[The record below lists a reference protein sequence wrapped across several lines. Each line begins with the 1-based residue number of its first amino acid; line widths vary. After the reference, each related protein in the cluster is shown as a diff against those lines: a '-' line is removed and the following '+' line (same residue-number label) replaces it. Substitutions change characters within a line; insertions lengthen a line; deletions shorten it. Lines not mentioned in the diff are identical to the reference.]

1 MKIRIL
7 KKLIDGVFD
16 VRVQTEDW
24 SENDV
29 RLMVKYGEPEI
40 NLGGTFTLPPPNDG
54 SSSSSGSSSYEPI
67 VADLDDCYA
76 RIMSESPFTY
86 KFDSRDYDGV
96 DNARML
102 ASMWALEMEARI
114 VEKVRGL
121 RDKDSFFTT
130 EEIMEY

>member
-16 VRVQTEDW
+16 VRIQTEDW

-29 RLMVKYGEPEI
+29 RLMVKYGEPEV
-40 NLGGTFTLPPPNDG
+40 NLGGVLVIPPTADASSPG
-54 SSSSSGSSSYEPI
+54 SSDEPTE
-67 VADLDDCYA
+67 VELDVCYA
-76 RIMSESPFTY
+76 RVMSESPFTY
-86 KFDSRDYDGV
+86 KFDSRDYGGIDG
-96 DNARML
+96 ARTVASAW
-102 ASMWALEMEARI
+102 ASMIESRLVDQIRI
-114 VEKVRGL
+114 L